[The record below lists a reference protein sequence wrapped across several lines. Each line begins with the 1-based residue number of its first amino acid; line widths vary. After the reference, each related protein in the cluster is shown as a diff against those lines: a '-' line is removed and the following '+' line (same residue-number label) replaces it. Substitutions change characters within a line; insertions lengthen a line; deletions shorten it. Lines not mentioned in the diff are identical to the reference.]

1 MKEGLSAPSGEDMGK
16 KERELDIALKDPS
29 VKSFMDTFKARV
41 LSVKPIE
48 RAEKKE

>member
-1 MKEGLSAPSGEDMGK
+1 MNESLSVPTGEEKGK
-16 KERELDIALKDPS
+16 RERELETAMKDPS